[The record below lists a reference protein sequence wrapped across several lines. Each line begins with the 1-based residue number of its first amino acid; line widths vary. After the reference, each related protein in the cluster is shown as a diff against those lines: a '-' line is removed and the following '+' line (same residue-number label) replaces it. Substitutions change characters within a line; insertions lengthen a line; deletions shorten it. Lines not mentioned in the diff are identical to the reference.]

1 MAKKFYDIIPPKE
14 LSSFKEEKINS
25 INREEEKE
33 EIIQPV
39 LRKKS
44 HFLRNLIFFVFLL
57 TSLSLVGFFFFSK
70 TEVEIWPKTE
80 ILSFEETI
88 TIDLGASAIDFDN
101 NVISGQTL
109 KDQKTVSKEYSSS
122 GKAIKEETA
131 KGVIRVYN
139 SYSTSSRTLIPSRFV
154 SSDGKLFWSTKRIT
168 IPGAKQEKGRLVPGE
183 IDVEVE
189 AAEPGEEYNI
199 GPTTFALP
207 ALAGTALYTTIYAKS
222 FSPIT
227 GGFEGEVAQVTQSDL
242 DGAEADLSEDLKNQ
256 GRDSLKTKTSEDFI
270 LLDQVI
276 SQEIKD
282 IRSSEKV
289 EAETGSFNLEAEL
302 ESKAIIFKRSD
313 IESFIKNQID
323 SIIEQDKKLQDESL
337 EINYSLKEI
346 DFESGTMILGL
357 AVKAK
362 VYSDIDLNQIK
373 KAILG
378 RPVSEAQIFLDNFS
392 ELTKSEIR
400 SWPFL
405 GVFKRKI
412 PEDINKIE
420 LKLNLD

>member
-14 LSSFKEEKINS
+14 ISSLEDNKIN
-25 INREEEKE
+25 NREEEKE

-44 HFLRNLIFFVFLL
+44 HFLRNLIFFAFVLII
-57 TSLSLVGFFFFSK
+57 LSLVGFFFFSK
-70 TEVEIWPKTE
+70 TEVEIWPKTD

-88 TIDLGASAIDFDN
+88 TIDLEATLIDFDN
-101 NVISGQTL
+101 NVISGQIL
-109 KDQKTVSKEYSSS
+109 KDQKTISKEYSTS
-122 GKAIKEETA
+122 GRTTKQEKA

-139 SYSTSSRTLIPSRFV
+139 SYSTSPRTLIPSRFV

-168 IPGAKQEKGRLVPGE
+168 IPGAKQESGRLVPGE
-183 IDVEVE
+183 IDVGVE

-222 FSPIT
+222 FSSIT
-227 GGFEGEVAQVTQSDL
+227 GGFEGEVAQLSQPDL
-242 DGAEADLSEDLKNQ
+242 DGAEIDLSEHLKDQ
-256 GRDSLKTKTSEDFI
+256 GRDSLKAKTSEDFI
-270 LLDQVI
+270 LLDQAVF
-276 SQEIKD
+276 QEIKD
-282 IRSSEKV
+282 IKSSEKV
-289 EAETGSFNLEAEL
+289 EAEVESFNIEAEL
-302 ESKAIIFKRSD
+302 DSKAIIFKRSD
-313 IESFIKNQID
+313 IENLIKSHLD
-323 SIIEQDKKLQDESL
+323 LAIEEDKRLQNESL

-346 DFESGTMILGL
+346 DFETGTMILDL
-357 AVKAK
+357 SVKAR

-373 KAILG
+373 RAILG

-400 SWPFL
+400 SWSFL
-405 GVFKRKI
+405 GVLKRKI
-412 PEDINKIE
+412 PEDIDKIE

>member
-14 LSSFKEEKINS
+14 ISSLEDNKIN
-25 INREEEKE
+25 NREEEKE

-44 HFLRNLIFFVFLL
+44 HFLRNLIFFAFVLII
-57 TSLSLVGFFFFSK
+57 LSLVGFFFFSK
-70 TEVEIWPKTE
+70 TEVEIWPKTD

-88 TIDLGASAIDFDN
+88 TIDLEATLIDFDN
-101 NVISGQTL
+101 NVISGQIL
-109 KDQKTVSKEYSSS
+109 KDQKTISKEYSTS
-122 GKAIKEETA
+122 GRTTKQEKA

-139 SYSTSSRTLIPSRFV
+139 SYSTSPRTLIPSRFV

-168 IPGAKQEKGRLVPGE
+168 IPGAKQESGRLVPGE
-183 IDVEVE
+183 IDVGVE

-222 FSPIT
+222 FSSIT
-227 GGFEGEVAQVTQSDL
+227 GGFEGEVAQLSQPDL
-242 DGAEADLSEDLKNQ
+242 DKAEVDLSEHLKDQ
-256 GRDSLKTKTSEDFI
+256 GRDSLKAKTSEDFI
-270 LLDQVI
+270 LLDQAVF
-276 SQEIKD
+276 QEIKD
-282 IRSSEKV
+282 IKSSEKV
-289 EAETGSFNLEAEL
+289 EAEVESFNIEAEL
-302 ESKAIIFKRSD
+302 DSKAIIFKRLD
-313 IESFIKNQID
+313 IENLIKNHID
-323 SIIEQDKKLQDESL
+323 LAIEKDKRLQNESL

-346 DFESGTMILGL
+346 DFETGTMILDL
-357 AVKAK
+357 SVKAR

-373 KAILG
+373 RAILG

-400 SWPFL
+400 SWSFL
-405 GVFKRKI
+405 GVLKRKI
-412 PEDINKIE
+412 PEDIDKIE